1 MWFKEWFKK
10 FTEWTKNT
18 FKKAINYSAKKIS
31 WSSTFS
37 IKTKKD
43 LEDFIKKSETTS
55 FENPET
61 WEIKYFKHKTILI
74 IADETSDFYKSISLM
89 FPVLKTKAFSQN
101 IIIMLSKQNIEWVN
115 FEEEYWVTELPT
127 MLVFEDKEIYKKII
141 WEKNIEKISKSF
153 KMNIEESIE
162 QF

>member
-1 MWFKEWFKK
+1 M
-10 FTEWTKNT
+10 
-18 FKKAINYSAKKIS
+18 
-31 WSSTFS
+31 
-37 IKTKKD
+37 
-43 LEDFIKKSETTS
+43 
-55 FENPET
+55 
-61 WEIKYFKHKTILI
+61 I